1 MFKQF
6 FKRDVIRDLDV
17 KVLTFRTFDADLHRR
32 TQIKG
37 GCTCIK
43 RGCTS
48 IKKGCTPIITLFY
61 FFSDKRPRLPG
72 IQV

>member
-6 FKRDVIRDLDV
+6 FKRSVIRDLDV
-17 KVLTFRTFDADLHRR
+17 EVLTFKTFDADLHRR
-32 TQIKG
+32 TQIKE

-48 IKKGCTPIITLFY
+48 IKKGCTSIIILNNY
-61 FFSDKRPRLPG
+61 
-72 IQV
+72 